1 MVGGLSSAGGFS
13 ITSLSSPSPAASPLA
28 PAVSS
33 PASAVPSQNP
43 SLRALQ
49 GESGFD
55 GQVGIPATGGSLNSM
70 FQRMVN
76 DIRNGTVLNNLPLV
90 ALLKDDDRR

>member
-1 MVGGLSSAGGFS
+1 V
-13 ITSLSSPSPAASPLA
+13 TAAA
-28 PAVSS
+28 A
-33 PASAVPSQNP
+33 PSQNP
-43 SLRALQ
+43 SIRALQ

-55 GQVGIPATGGSLNSM
+55 GPAAGQGQVGLPVEGGSLNSM